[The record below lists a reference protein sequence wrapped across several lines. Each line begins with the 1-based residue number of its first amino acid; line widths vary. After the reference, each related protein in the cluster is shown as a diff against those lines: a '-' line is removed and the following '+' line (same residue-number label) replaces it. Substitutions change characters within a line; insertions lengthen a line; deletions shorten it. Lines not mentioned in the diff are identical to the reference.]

1 MLQSK
6 IKMQDFPVGK
16 CRLAYAFAKYCH
28 SEMGQKRKGSGEPY
42 FVHPKGVA
50 KIVMDNGGN
59 EDQICAAFCHDLLED
74 VPFVSYDELRKGFN
88 QHVADLVL
96 ELTNQRYKIEEIGK
110 EAYMTDKLM
119 KLSNEA
125 LLIKLADILYNIS
138 DNPTE
143 AQEIRMFKNLKAM
156 IIGRLDITD
165 NVRTLAMLAF
175 SV

>member
-74 VPFVSYDELRKGFN
+74 VPFVSYDELKKGFN

-165 NVRTLAMLAF
+165 NVKHLAMLAF
-175 SV
+175 SI

>member
-1 MLQSK
+1 MLQIK

-16 CRLAYAFAKYCH
+16 CRLAYTFAKYCH
-28 SEMGQKRKGSGEPY
+28 SEMDQKRKGSGEPY

-59 EDQICAAFCHDLLED
+59 EDQIIAAFCHDLLED
-74 VPFVSYDELRKGFN
+74 VPFVSYEELKQGFN

-110 EAYMTDKLM
+110 EAYMTEKLM

-125 LLIKLADILYNIS
+125 LLIKIADINYNLR
-138 DNPTE
+138 DLPNE
-143 AQEIRMFKNLKAM
+143 QQETRMFKNLKALLM
-156 IIGRLDITD
+156 ERKDLSD
-165 NVRTLAMLAF
+165 NVKHLAMLTF
-175 SV
+175 SI

>member
-1 MLQSK
+1 MLQMK

-28 SEMGQKRKGSGEPY
+28 SEMGQKRKGSDEPY

-74 VPFVSYDELRKGFN
+74 VPFVSYEELKKGFN

-96 ELTNQRYKIEEIGK
+96 ELTNVRVEIEKVGK

-119 KLSNEA
+119 HLSNEA
-125 LLIKLADILYNIS
+125 LLIKLADTLYNIN
-138 DNPTE
+138 DMATE
-143 AQEIRMFKNLKAM
+143 SQEVRMLHNVSALIRDRKDL
-156 IIGRLDITD
+156 TD
-165 NVRTLAMLAF
+165 NTKKLAMMVF
-175 SV
+175 GS

>member
-74 VPFVSYDELRKGFN
+74 VPFVSYDELKKGFN

-165 NVRTLAMLAF
+165 NVRTLSMLAF
-175 SV
+175 SI

>member
-1 MLQSK
+1 
-6 IKMQDFPVGK
+6 MQDFPVGK

-74 VPFVSYDELRKGFN
+74 VPFVSYDELKKGFN
-88 QHVADLVL
+88 QHVADLIL

-165 NVRTLAMLAF
+165 NVKHLAMLAF
-175 SV
+175 SI

>member
-74 VPFVSYDELRKGFN
+74 VPFVSYDELKKGFN

>member
-1 MLQSK
+1 
-6 IKMQDFPVGK
+6 MQDFPVGK

-74 VPFVSYDELRKGFN
+74 VPFVSYDELKKGFN

-165 NVRTLAMLAF
+165 NVKHLAMLAF
-175 SV
+175 SI

>member
-165 NVRTLAMLAF
+165 NVRILAMLAF
-175 SV
+175 SI

>member
-50 KIVMDNGGN
+50 KIVIDNGGN

-74 VPFVSYDELRKGFN
+74 VPFVSYDELKKGFN

>member
-1 MLQSK
+1 MLQTK

-28 SEMGQKRKGSGEPY
+28 SEMNQKRKGSGEPY

-59 EDQICAAFCHDLLED
+59 EDQIIAAFCHDLFED
-74 VPFVSYDELRKGFN
+74 VPFVSYEDLKQGFN

-96 ELTNQRYKIEEIGK
+96 ELTNQRYKIEEMGK
-110 EAYMTDKLM
+110 EAYMADKLM

-125 LLIKLADILYNIS
+125 LLIKIADMLYNIS
-138 DNPTE
+138 DHATE
-143 AQEIRMFKNLKAM
+143 AQEVRIFHNISALIANRKDL
-156 IIGRLDITD
+156 TD
-165 NVRTLAMLAF
+165 NTKQLAMMVF
-175 SV
+175 GS

>member
-59 EDQICAAFCHDLLED
+59 EDQVCAAFCHDLLED

-175 SV
+175 SI

>member
-1 MLQSK
+1 MLQPK

-74 VPFVSYDELRKGFN
+74 VPFVSYDELKKGFN
-88 QHVADLVL
+88 QHVADLIL

-143 AQEIRMFKNLKAM
+143 VQEIRMFKNLKAM

-165 NVRTLAMLAF
+165 NVKHLAMLAF